1 VKRRGLATGL
11 FVAAVLLIAAA
22 ALSPRAQASR
32 AQREEL
38 LYYPSGRFL
47 KEAALGYDQAAAAW
61 TWLRTVQY
69 YGAHRRGDRQFDMM
83 YHLWTSSPTW
93 TRRSRSRTCLARTCV
108 QRWRSLKGERL
119 LKKACRQPRSWEV
132 AFENGFA
139 NYVFLGN
146 HGEAARYFA
155 LAASL
160 PDAPEYTSRFAAF
173 AAQRA
178 GDERMAVALWREV
191 SQRSSNPWI
200 REMAAG
206 KADSLQALLEAAPDG
221 RAQLRRSARSG
232 SHPWS
237 SPCSER

>member
-1 VKRRGLATGL
+1 MRRAMALGLLAG
-11 FVAAVLLIAAA
+11 AVFLIAAA
-22 ALSPRAQASR
+22 ALSPHAQASR
-32 AQREEL
+32 TQREEL

-69 YGAHRRGDRQFDMM
+69 YGAHRRGDREFDMM
-83 YHLWTSSPTW
+83 YHLCDIVTDLDPSFTEPYLFGSYVLFTDG
-93 TRRSRSRTCLARTCV
+93 RRPEE
-108 QRWRSLKGERL
+108 GERL
-119 LKKACRQPRSWEV
+119 LKKGLAANPRSWEV

-139 NYVFLGN
+139 NYVFLEN
-146 HGEAARYFA
+146 QREAARYFT

-178 GDERMAVALWREV
+178 GDQRMAVALWREV

-200 REMAAG
+200 REMAVA
-206 KADSLQALLEAAPDG
+206 KADSLQVLLDAAPSG
-221 RAQLRRSARSG
+221 GAQ
-232 SHPWS
+232 
-237 SPCSER
+237 

>member
-1 VKRRGLATGL
+1 VKRSGPVLGL
-11 FVAAVLLIAAA
+11 FAGAALLVAAA
-22 ALSPRAQASR
+22 AISPRAQASR
-32 AQREEL
+32 AQSEEL

-83 YHLWTSSPTW
+83 YHLCDVVTDLDPSFTEPYLFGSYVLFTDGRKPEE
-93 TRRSRSRTCLARTCV
+93 
-108 QRWRSLKGERL
+108 GERL
-119 LKKACRQPRSWEV
+119 LKKGLAANPQSWEV

-146 HGEAARYFA
+146 QSEAARYFA
-155 LAASL
+155 LASSL

-178 GDERMAVALWREV
+178 GDKRMAVALWREV
-191 SQRSSNPWI
+191 SQRSSNPWL
-200 REMAAG
+200 RGMAAE
-206 KADSLQALLEAAPDG
+206 KADSLQALIDAVPG
-221 RAQLRRSARSG
+221 GTGQ
-232 SHPWS
+232 
-237 SPCSER
+237 